1 MRMYKVK
8 STILAIVFLSIAVI
22 SPANAI
28 FGLSKC
34 EKIKK
39 DILIEES
46 IGKKAWQKYDTQRD
60 AYVQNGAMSAQ
71 QLIQLFD
78 LLTLVYNSDLIV
90 FDKLDKNP
98 KCTTPSNSAD
108 VREQIQE
115 TKNEIATFAES
126 RKIYEKLTLAQQRK
140 IVLPKNIIES
150 LKTTYESYGSI
161 YGKFK

>member
-1 MRMYKVK
+1 MKFPK
-8 STILAIVFLSIAVI
+8 GPIIFLCSIFLLISIA
-22 SPANAI
+22 SPAKAV

-60 AYVQNGAMSAQ
+60 GYVQSGAMSAQ

-108 VREQIQE
+108 VRAQIQE
-115 TKNEIATFAES
+115 TKNEISTFAES

-140 IVLPKNIIES
+140 IVLPKNIIDS